1 MIAAIALALLV
12 NAPAATPA
20 VAPQPT
26 PLREVV
32 FKVSSLRKESLAIGT
47 YGGHVAGPGDAPGTG
62 GYGEP
67 NPTAKNN
74 AAMLEGTLT
83 VDVLGVEQDVI
94 KVRVT
99 EDFKNTS
106 APSSYEAYIASN
118 GLVRFETQNA
128 SVIARY
134 LLPLFGAKFAASS
147 TMANGDSW
155 HVNLKTDAV
164 DLQNTF
170 TITGQ
175 DGALLLL
182 SETETI
188 RLSSARGMNYNVR
201 GKLKYKPSLLV
212 PIAGDIDERGNSSTM
227 DTSDEET
234 TTVHFERVSDTLD
247 PTQAAT
253 K

>member
-1 MIAAIALALLV
+1 MLAAIALAFLV
-12 NAPAATPA
+12 TAPA

-32 FKVSSLRKESLAIGT
+32 FKVSSLRKESLGIGT
-47 YGGHVAGPGDAPGTG
+47 YGGHVAADSGG

-67 NPTAKNN
+67 NPTSKNN
-74 AAMLEGTLT
+74 AAMQEGTLT
-83 VDVLGVEQDVI
+83 VDVIGIEQEVI
-94 KVRVT
+94 KVQIT
-99 EDFKNTS
+99 ENFKNTS
-106 APSSYEAYIASN
+106 TPSSYDAYIAPN
-118 GLVRFETQNA
+118 GLVRFDTQNP

-134 LLPLFGAKFAASS
+134 LLPLFGSKFAASS
-147 TMANGDSW
+147 TLASGDSW
-155 HVNLKTDAV
+155 NVNLKTDAV
-164 DLQNTF
+164 DLQDKF

-182 SETETI
+182 NETETI
-188 RLSSARGMNYNVR
+188 RLNSAQGMNYNVR

-212 PIAGDIDERGNSSTM
+212 PIVGDIDERGNRNTM
-227 DTSDEET
+227 DTTDEET

-247 PTQAAT
+247 PAQAAT

>member
-12 NAPAATPA
+12 NTPAA
-20 VAPQPT
+20 APQPT

-32 FKVSSLRKESLAIGT
+32 YKVSSLRKESLAIGT
-47 YGGHVAGPGDAPGTG
+47 FGGHVAADSGG

-67 NPTAKNN
+67 NPTSKNN

-83 VDVLGVEQDVI
+83 VDVIGVQQDVI

-106 APSSYEAYIASN
+106 APSSYEAYIAPN
-118 GLVRFETQNA
+118 GLVRFETQDA

-134 LLPLFGAKFAASS
+134 LLPLFGSKFAASS
-147 TMANGDSW
+147 TLANGDSW
-155 HVNLKTDAV
+155 NVNLKTNAV

-182 SETETI
+182 NETETI
-188 RLSSARGMNYNVR
+188 RLSSAQGMNYNVR

-212 PIAGDIDERGNSSTM
+212 PIAGDIDERGNHNTM
-227 DTSDEET
+227 DTTDEET